1 MLIIKPNLVIRKK
14 TSFRARWLLPEDKSD
29 EPELAPLG
37 WDHIVFPIMFL
48 GGGLGTGLLSFILGA
63 TLT

>member
-1 MLIIKPNLVIRKK
+1 M
-14 TSFRARWLLPEDKSD
+14 LPEDKSD

-63 TLT
+63 TLI